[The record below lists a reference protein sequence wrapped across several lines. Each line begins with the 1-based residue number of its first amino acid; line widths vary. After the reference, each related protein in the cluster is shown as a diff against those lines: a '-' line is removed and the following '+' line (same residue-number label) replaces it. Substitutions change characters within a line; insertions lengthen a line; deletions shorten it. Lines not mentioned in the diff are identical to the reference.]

1 VPTADSCTAATSFV
15 AVATLITERPPEPSG
30 SLGAAANRF
39 YGLIIIIV
47 PVVVPRSM
55 MASVAEMKPHAWA
68 EVHGYAGTVMSPI
81 ANVVIN
87 VTTVV

>member
-1 VPTADSCTAATSFV
+1 MPTADSCTAATSFV
-15 AVATLITERPPEPSG
+15 AVATLITERPPAQSHAG
-30 SLGAAANRF
+30 ALGH
-39 YGLIIIIV
+39 GLIIIIV

-68 EVHGYAGTVMSPI
+68 EVHGHAGTVMSPI